1 MISSCL
7 ISKSVLI
14 PANGDD
20 SETSGEM
27 RKTEPSAR
35 FTRTAPSFFD
45 LSRMEAKFV
54 LLQNMLLQA
63 CYSS

>member
-35 FTRTAPSFFD
+35 FTRTAPSFFFFF
-45 LSRMEAKFV
+45 LMEAKFSLASV
-54 LLQNMLLQA
+54 YVATSMLF
-63 CYSS
+63 